1 MNIIKV
7 PESEKDKIAI
17 VVVGYNRI
25 IPLKRLLNSLL
36 RAKYGQDSVPLYI
49 SIDCS
54 HDEDLYEYVQC
65 FQWPFGHKYVAIQDE
80 RLGLKNHI
88 LQCGDLTEQFKAIIL
103 LEDDVFVGE
112 YFYDYVTHVVEA
124 YEGDNRIGGFA
135 LYTHEL
141 AGTGTPVS
149 YLNDGSDTFLRQ
161 DVVSW
166 GECWTKN
173 QWMLFRAWLNGF
185 DDSDFNRIDMPEQTK
200 KFKHSWTKY
209 YAAYLVDTNRYFVI
223 PYHSYTTCF
232 CDAGEHFNML
242 TMAGQVSLT
251 GVKNTYIFKP
261 FDEMTR
267 YDIYWVNESIYE
279 WIGLN
284 KQDLCVDWY
293 GMNQNIKKC
302 RYLLTP
308 AIYPHEIVRRFG
320 LYLKPI
326 ELNVKYNIEGEGLF
340 VYDLKGESQ
349 LARWKSIPS
358 AFVKYSISG
367 HSRDIILNYLLM
379 SIKIRLKKML
389 GNIAKI

>member
-36 RAKYGQDSVPLYI
+36 RAKYGQVSVPLYI

-54 HDEDLYEYVQC
+54 HDEELYDYVQC

-88 LQCGDLTEQFKAIIL
+88 LQCGDLTEQFKALIL

-112 YFYDYVTHVVEA
+112 YFYDYVTHVVAA
-124 YEGDNRIGGFA
+124 YEGDDRIGGFA

-141 AGTGTPVS
+141 AGTGIPVS
-149 YLNDGSDTFLRQ
+149 YMNDGSDTFLRQ

-173 QWMLFRAWLNGF
+173 QWMLFKAWLNGF
-185 DDSDFNRIDMPEQTK
+185 DDSDFKRIDMPEQTK
-200 KFKHSWTKY
+200 RFKHSWTKY

-232 CDAGEHFNML
+232 CDAGEHYSL
-242 TMAGQVSLT
+242 KTMAGQVCLVAGSRD
-251 GVKNTYIFKP
+251 YIFHP
-261 FDEMTR
+261 FEKMVR
-267 YDIYWVNESIYE
+267 YDIYFVNERIYDWLGFDKSE
-279 WIGLN
+279 I
-284 KQDLCVDWY
+284 CVDWY
-293 GMNQNIKKC
+293 NLRKKSEGK
-302 RYLLTP
+302 RYLLSAMKLP
-308 AIYPHEIVRRFG
+308 FSIIKKYG
-320 LYLKPI
+320 LYLRPI
-326 ELNVKYNIEGEGLF
+326 ELNVKYNIDGDGLYI
-340 VYDLKGESQ
+340 YDVSGINNLNKATFTIGFANYCVRSLNINMLCLYLRSLYRKRILKRIMK
-349 LARWKSIPS
+349 L
-358 AFVKYSISG
+358 F
-367 HSRDIILNYLLM
+367 
-379 SIKIRLKKML
+379 
-389 GNIAKI
+389 